1 MDRLYLKSK
10 LKKNTLNKFLNLEK
24 EFNKYIYGLTK

>member
-10 LKKNTLNKFLNLEK
+10 LKKNTFNKLLNLEK
-24 EFNKYIYGLTK
+24 EFNKNIYGLTK